1 MKITAI
7 KLAELVGGELNGSPE
22 LVVTGAAGLDEAG
35 PSDVSF
41 LANPKY
47 ADKLAETRAGL
58 LFITEKT
65 PVSGKSTIKVKN
77 PQLAFA
83 KVLELIAP
91 EINPP
96 EKPGIHPTAVV
107 SKNARIGKDV
117 FVGPFAVIEDG
128 ASVGS
133 GTAIRAHC
141 FIGRKSTIGSSSLI
155 YPNVT
160 IRENVAIGDRAVIHS
175 GTVIGSDGFG
185 FVAEGKSHHKIP
197 QLGGVEIGND
207 VEIGANCTIDR
218 ATFDKTR
225 IGDGTKFD
233 NLVHIAHNVQI
244 GRNCLIAGQT
254 GIAGSVKIGDN
265 VVFGGQSGSTG
276 HVTIGNNAIIAGRGA
291 VINDIPEGQIV
302 SGYPARP
309 HREAM
314 KIEAIIH
321 KLPELYERLKKL
333 KGADKERQK

>member
-1 MKITAI
+1 MKITAGKI
-7 KLAELVGGELNGSPE
+7 AELVGGELSGPPE
-22 LVVTGAAGLDEAG
+22 LVITGAAGLDEAG

-41 LANPKY
+41 LANQKY
-47 ADKLAETRAGL
+47 ASKLAESRAGL
-58 LFITEKT
+58 LFVTEKT
-65 PVSGKSTIKVKN
+65 PVAGKNTVKVKN

-83 KVLELIAP
+83 KVLGLIAP
-91 EINPP
+91 EVNPP
-96 EKPGIHPTAVV
+96 AKPGIHATAVI
-107 SKNARIGKDV
+107 SKTAKIGKDG
-117 FVGPFAVIEDG
+117 FIGPFVVIEDG
-128 ASVGS
+128 ASVGN
-133 GTAIRAHC
+133 GTVVCAHC
-141 FIGRKSTIGSSSLI
+141 FIGRKSSVGNSGLI

-160 IRENVAIGDRAVIHS
+160 IRENVAIGDRTVIHP

-185 FVAEGKSHHKIP
+185 FVTEGKSHHKIP

-207 VEIGANCTIDR
+207 VELGANCAIDR
-218 ATFDKTR
+218 ATFGKTR

-244 GRNCLIAGQT
+244 GRNCLLAGQV
-254 GIAGSVKIGDN
+254 GIAGSATIGDN

-276 HVTIGNNAIIAGRGA
+276 HVTIGSNAMIAGRGA
-291 VINDIPEGQIV
+291 VINDVAEGQIV

-321 KLPELYERLKKL
+321 KLPELYDRLKKL
-333 KGADKERQK
+333 KGNE